1 MQSDTHLEDSV
12 GGISML
18 VTQRPTDCCQMFDAL
33 LLGISMSDRS
43 PQIRQI
49 QDTVSFY
56 IIKVW
61 QVNSFSPVSSTLILA
76 RLYVEN

>member
-43 PQIRQI
+43 PQVRQI
-49 QDTVSFY
+49 QDAMSFY
-56 IIKVW
+56 IIGDW
-61 QVNSFSPVSSTLILA
+61 QVNYSQLVSSALILA
-76 RLYVEN
+76 QFRVAS